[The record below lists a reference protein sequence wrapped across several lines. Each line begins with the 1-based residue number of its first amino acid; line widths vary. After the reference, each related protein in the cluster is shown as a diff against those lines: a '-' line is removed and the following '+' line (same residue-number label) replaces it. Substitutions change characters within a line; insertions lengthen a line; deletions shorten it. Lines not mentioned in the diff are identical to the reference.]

1 MLPPML
7 TGHSWLAALLALSA
21 IFWHASSHATEFT
34 LDPTRTLVSF
44 EMRSLGTTQRGEFDR
59 AAGTVTLDSTE
70 ERGELDIVIDARSL
84 KAGSEATARFVRGP
98 SMLNTAAHPEIAYRA
113 HRIVFAAGRPTRIEG
128 ELTLLGVTRAVALD
142 VSNYDCTGHLDQR
155 CTMVASAHVKRSA
168 FGMTRYMMFASDDVK
183 LAIQAE
189 GVSRSTAG
197 CPLVES
203 GQGPFDNAVKRRD
216 FCRLTRS

>member
-1 MLPPML
+1 ML
-7 TGHSWLAALLALSA
+7 TRHSWLAGLLALSA
-21 IFWHASSHATEFT
+21 IFWHVSSHATEFT
-34 LDPTRTLVSF
+34 LDPARTLVSF
-44 EMRSLGTTQRGEFDR
+44 EMRSLGTTQRGEFNR

-84 KAGSEATARFVRGP
+84 KAGSEATAKFVRGP

-155 CTMVASAHVKRSA
+155 CTIVASAHVKRSA

-189 GVSRSTAG
+189 GLSRSTDA
-197 CPLVES
+197 
-203 GQGPFDNAVKRRD
+203 
-216 FCRLTRS
+216 TRS